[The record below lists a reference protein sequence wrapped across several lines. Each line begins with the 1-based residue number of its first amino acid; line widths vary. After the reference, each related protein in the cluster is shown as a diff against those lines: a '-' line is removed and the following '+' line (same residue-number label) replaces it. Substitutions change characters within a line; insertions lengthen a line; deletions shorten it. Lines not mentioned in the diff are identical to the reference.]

1 MCLEKLLMLVRVVF
15 LKKKKKPT
23 PDNLLGLNGS
33 FGFHSQLAGPVALG
47 PVVAHDVQKH
57 VKE

>member
-1 MCLEKLLMLVRVVF
+1 MSRETAHVSESGIPER
-15 LKKKKKPT
+15 KKKPT

>member
-1 MCLEKLLMLVRVVF
+1 MCLERLLMLVRVVF
-15 LKKKKKPT
+15 LKKKKPT

-47 PVVAHDVQKH
+47 PVVAHDVQKL